1 MMNVNEAKKMTN
13 EAREA
18 KMQEAREEARE
29 ICEATLNERI
39 EEAAR
44 NGHNTAFHASD
55 MYMYDKDF
63 YKAVKQYLE
72 DKGYKVYQRS
82 ARVITIEW

>member
-1 MMNVNEAKKMTN
+1 MTNANEAKRMTN

-18 KMQEAREEARE
+18 KMQEARKMARE
-29 ICEATLNERI
+29 TCEATLNERI

-44 NGHNTAFHASD
+44 NGYEIAYHAD
-55 MYMYDKDF
+55 DKYMYDKDF
-63 YKAVKQYLE
+63 YRAVKQYLE

>member
-1 MMNVNEAKKMTN
+1 MTNADEAKRMTN
-13 EAREA
+13 KAREI
-18 KMQEAREEARE
+18 KMQETREEARE

-44 NGHNTAFHASD
+44 NGYNTTFHASD
-55 MYMYDKDF
+55 VYMYDKDF
-63 YKAVKQYLE
+63 CRAVEQYLE
-72 DKGYKVYQRS
+72 DRGYKVYQQS

>member
-1 MMNVNEAKKMTN
+1 MTNANEAKRMAI
-13 EAREA
+13 EARKA
-18 KMQEAREEARE
+18 KMQEAKEEARE

-44 NGHNTAFHASD
+44 NGHNTTFHASD
-55 MYMYDKDF
+55 AYRYDKDF

>member
-1 MMNVNEAKKMTN
+1 MMNANEAKRMTN
-13 EAREA
+13 EAKEA
-18 KMQEAREEARE
+18 KMQEAREMARE
-29 ICEATLNERI
+29 ICEAILNERI

-44 NGHNTAFHASD
+44 NGCNTTFHASD
-55 MYMYDKDF
+55 KYMYDKDF

-72 DKGYKVYQRS
+72 NKGYKVYQQS

>member
-1 MMNVNEAKKMTN
+1 MTNANEAKRMTN

-18 KMQEAREEARE
+18 KMQEAREEARQ

-44 NGHNTAFHASD
+44 NGHNTAFHAD
-55 MYMYDKDF
+55 NKYFYNKDF

-72 DKGYKVYQRS
+72 DKGYKVYQQS

>member
-1 MMNVNEAKKMTN
+1 MTNANEAKRMTN

-18 KMQEAREEARE
+18 KMQEAREMARE
-29 ICEATLNERI
+29 TCEATLNERI

-44 NGHNTAFHASD
+44 NGYNTAYHAD
-55 MYMYDKDF
+55 NKYMYDKDF

>member
-1 MMNVNEAKKMTN
+1 MTNANEAKRMTN

-18 KMQEAREEARE
+18 KMREAREEARE
-29 ICEATLNERI
+29 TCEVTLNERI

-44 NGHNTAFHASD
+44 NGYNTTFHASD
-55 MYMYDKDF
+55 VYMYDKDF

-72 DKGYKVYQRS
+72 DKGYKVYRQS
-82 ARVITIEW
+82 TRVITIEW

>member
-1 MMNVNEAKKMTN
+1 MTNANEAKRMTN

-18 KMQEAREEARE
+18 KMREAREEARE
-29 ICEATLNERI
+29 TCEVTLNERI

-44 NGHNTAFHASD
+44 NAHNTTFHASD
-55 MYMYDKDF
+55 VYMYDKDF

-72 DKGYKVYQRS
+72 DKGYKVYRQS

>member
-1 MMNVNEAKKMTN
+1 MMNANEAQRMTN

-18 KMQEAREEARE
+18 KEKEARAARE
-29 ICEATLNERI
+29 TCEATLNERI

-44 NGHNTAFHASD
+44 NGYNTISHASD
-55 MYMYDKDF
+55 MYLYGKDF
-63 YKAVKQYLE
+63 YRAVRQYLE
-72 DKGYKVYQRS
+72 DKGYKVYRQS